1 MQMRTIQ
8 CSGQIILSC
17 QCGERV
23 VLIGRPVDWY
33 DEEWLEFTCE
43 CGRILT
49 LSDRMQVETDARF
62 LPLYP

>member
-1 MQMRTIQ
+1 MQVRTIQ
-8 CSGQIILSC
+8 CSDQIILSC

-33 DEEWLEFTCE
+33 DEERLEFSCE

-49 LSDRMQVETDARF
+49 LSDRTQLETDARF
-62 LPLYP
+62 VPLYS